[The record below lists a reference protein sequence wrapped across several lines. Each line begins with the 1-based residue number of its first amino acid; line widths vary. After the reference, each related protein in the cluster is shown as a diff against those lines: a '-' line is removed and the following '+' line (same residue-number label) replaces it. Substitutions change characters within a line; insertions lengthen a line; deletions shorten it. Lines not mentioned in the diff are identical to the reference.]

1 MSSGGFA
8 VVTHSGSVPALHQA
22 LAGVVG
28 CSGGQKCS
36 QPLFS
41 FVDAVHCFPPPQSPC
56 SLCRVSLP
64 HFLSHD
70 LRAMPYLRLVFF
82 MLANARPLFLSS
94 PSLGLSLRFSHFLV
108 FSQSSLLPLT
118 AGFHAVSALTE
129 HQASQHSL
137 YPSLMGPPT
146 FPGCTLCSTSFLVLC
161 WMFVPG
167 TWLY

>member
-1 MSSGGFA
+1 MQPAPLLICGC
-8 VVTHSGSVPALHQA
+8 GSLLP
-22 LAGVVG
+22 
-28 CSGGQKCS
+28 
-36 QPLFS
+36 
-41 FVDAVHCFPPPQSPC
+41 PPPQSPC